1 MKSVI
6 LGPARSDLQ
15 DLRRYIINK
24 FGNKTWIETRNKI
37 QQAIKQV
44 EEFPLKGSTPPELID
59 FQPAKYYQ
67 VLSGMN
73 RIIYQIAND
82 TIYIHIISDTRRDLK
97 AILAKRLIRT

>member
-6 LGPARSDLQ
+6 LGPAKSDLQ

-24 FGNKTWIETRNKI
+24 FSNKTWLETRNKI
-37 QQAIKQV
+37 QQSIKQV
-44 EEFPLKGSTPPELID
+44 EDFPLKGSNPPELID
-59 FQPAKYYQ
+59 FQPTKYYQ
-67 VLSGMN
+67 VISGMN

-97 AILAKRLIRT
+97 AILAKRLLRT

>member
-24 FGNKTWIETRNKI
+24 FGNKTWLETRNKI

-44 EEFPLKGSTPPELID
+44 EEFPLKGSNPPELID
-59 FQPAKYYQ
+59 FHPAKYYQ
-67 VLSGMN
+67 IISGMN